1 MIKLSECGMYKLRKN
16 NQWVWSRCEVSPSGQ
31 FVAGADYRGI
41 VHIWD
46 LRNGRKLNEFKHHT
60 DSATHAKKS
69 QPATYHTVH
78 EFHSMWHSHCYVPA
92 VMIQTFI
99 FGMLKVWKIIR
110 RILSL
115 QRLNKATSDRP
126 FKTYTR
132 LTVHK
137 EKSPPLCREILLIE
151 ILTSIINLNS
161 FFASSCAVNM

>member
-1 MIKLSECGMYKLRKN
+1 LRKN

-78 EFHSMWHSHCYVPA
+78 EFHSMRHSHCYVPA

-99 FGMLKVWKIIR
+99 FGMLKVWKIIC

-115 QRLNKATSDRP
+115 QRYIRPPVIDRSRRILDLQ
-126 FKTYTR
+126 YTKR
-132 LTVHK
+132 N
-137 EKSPPLCREILLIE
+137 LL
-151 ILTSIINLNS
+151 LSVGKY
-161 FFASSCAVNM
+161 F

>member
-1 MIKLSECGMYKLRKN
+1 MLSGCGAGVNK
-16 NQWVWSRCEVSPSGQ
+16 VEVSPSGQ

-78 EFHSMWHSHCYVPA
+78 EFHSMRHSHCYVPA

-99 FGMLKVWKIIR
+99 FGMLKVWEMIR

-115 QRLNKATSDRP
+115 QQHLNKASDRP
-126 FKTYTR
+126 FKTFRTKR
-132 LTVHK
+132 
-137 EKSPPLCREILLIE
+137 
-151 ILTSIINLNS
+151 TSILDLQYTKRNLLLS
-161 FFASSCAVNM
+161 VGKYF

>member
-1 MIKLSECGMYKLRKN
+1 
-16 NQWVWSRCEVSPSGQ
+16 
-31 FVAGADYRGI
+31 
-41 VHIWD
+41 
-46 LRNGRKLNEFKHHT
+46 
-60 DSATHAKKS
+60 
-69 QPATYHTVH
+69 
-78 EFHSMWHSHCYVPA
+78 
-92 VMIQTFI
+92 MIQTFI